1 MWIRIKFE
9 MKIRSYHLIY
19 LVTTTLLRYNLM
31 SKECV
36 ALFSDGCLS
45 LERKNYL
52 MSELQRVHSEM
63 KKIPIRQESIETM
76 VTAEEI
82 CLGAAANADDN
93 VSVVNVVDNETHVVL
108 GEGTNERSAT
118 GHGECTLE
126 RLKNPDVG
134 ASKGRPKM

>member
-1 MWIRIKFE
+1 
-9 MKIRSYHLIY
+9 
-19 LVTTTLLRYNLM
+19 M

-93 VSVVNVVDNETHVVL
+93 VSAVNVVDNVAHVVL
-108 GEGTNERSAT
+108 GEGTNGGSAT
-118 GHGECTLE
+118 GPGECTLE
-126 RLKNPDVG
+126 RLENPNIGV
-134 ASKGRPKM
+134 SKGRPKYVTKGRSRSQLQSRKGQRSK

>member
-1 MWIRIKFE
+1 VEKEQLRNENTFIP
-9 MKIRSYHLIY
+9 SDLSSDNS
-19 LVTTTLLRYNLM
+19 TLRYNLLP
-31 SKECV
+31 KECV
-36 ALFSDGCLS
+36 ALSSNGCLS
-45 LERKNYL
+45 LERTNYM
-52 MSELQRVHSEM
+52 MSELQRVHLEL
-63 KKIPIRQESIETM
+63 KKIPVTQESIETM

-134 ASKGRPKM
+134 PSKGRPKM